1 MALGDRF
8 PPDRAARVYAG
19 FLTFADPN
27 VFCTTLLGRF
37 LVDRPLFLFRTDQS
51 RKNDPAPM
59 IP

>member
-1 MALGDRF
+1 MALRDRF

-37 LVDRPLFLFRTDQS
+37 LVDRPLFYFGLTRVGKMT
-51 RKNDPAPM
+51 R
-59 IP
+59 IL